1 MLRRFPS
8 ALLALSLCVVG
19 CAGDNRSEVS
29 GTVQLNGKVIE
40 QGSINFIPI
49 EGNTGAGTGS
59 VIENGKYH
67 IPRDKGVAAGKNRV
81 EIRAFVN
88 TGRKVQDPT
97 GPPGT
102 MTTERV
108 PALPPSFNDQSTLI
122 KEVQSG
128 KDTIDFDITI
138 PEPGKSGVK

>member
-1 MLRRFPS
+1 MLKQLPIT
-8 ALLALSLCVVG
+8 LLGVLLCVVG
-19 CAGDNRSEVS
+19 CANDKRSEVS
-29 GTVQLNGKVIE
+29 GTVKLNGQDIP

-49 EGNTGAGTGS
+49 EGNTGAGAGA

-67 IPRDKGVAAGKNRV
+67 ISRDKGVTSGKNRV

-108 PALPPSFNDQSTLI
+108 PALPASFNDQSTLI
-122 KEVQSG
+122 KEVKSG
-128 KDTIDFDITI
+128 TDTIDFDINI